1 VIDFMSDL
9 FRHGQRLDKVFF
21 LRLRQHACWAVVLFG
36 VLAPGVAAADRGVPS
51 PGPASPPAAVSSQT
65 VRVRFASQG
74 SYCVRVAVAGVTTRN
89 APSGGHS
96 TTGGPIQ
103 LPADVT
109 PSSIQWA
116 GLYWTIL
123 ADEPPTNAVNLNGE
137 LVTPVALPVGP
148 SPCWKEANTYAY
160 IADVTGIATPGTNIV
175 AGLDDS
181 GELGVAPES
190 EGASLVVV
198 YASED
203 NEARE
208 IIVMDGNDV
217 VASCGAQ
224 FDNAI
229 PVTSVDGLSANLYF
243 IGADGQTGPEY
254 PFADDNQL
262 WNGAAL
268 GDGDDFDASDPASP
282 GAAPGVGWDSD
293 AQPSGWSVVTGGGN
307 TASVNTLCTSG
318 GDCVA
323 WVATVIEVGVRPCG
337 SSNATDRATWGRV
350 KGLFR

>member
-1 VIDFMSDL
+1 ML
-9 FRHGQRLDKVFF
+9 
-21 LRLRQHACWAVVLFG
+21 W
-36 VLAPGVAAADRGVPS
+36 VAAFASALLAAMTMSSARADEGAPAPS
-51 PGPASPPAAVSSQT
+51 PTSPPAAASSQT

-74 SYCVRVAVAGVTTRN
+74 SFCVRVAVAGVSTRN
-89 APSGGHS
+89 APSAGHG
-96 TTGGPIQ
+96 TTGGAIQ
-103 LPADVT
+103 LPADVAVG
-109 PSSIQWA
+109 SIQWA

-123 ADEPPTNAVNLNGE
+123 ADEPPNNAVNLNGE

-148 SPCWKEANTYAY
+148 SPCWKEISTYAY
-160 IADVTGIATPGTNIV
+160 FADVTGLATPGTNIV

-217 VASCGAQ
+217 VTTCGAQ

-229 PVTSVDGLSANLYF
+229 PVTSPAGLSANLYL

-282 GAAPGVGWDSD
+282 GAASGVGWDSD
-293 AQPSGWSVVTGGGN
+293 AQPSGWAVVTGGGN
-307 TASVNTLCTSG
+307 TASVNTLCTIG

-323 WVATVIEVGVRPCG
+323 WIATVLEVRVRPCG
-337 SSNATDRATWGRV
+337 SSNATDPTTWGRV
-350 KGLFR
+350 KSLFR